1 MKLAVRGCE
10 NYCLGRRIK
19 ISTISSSPLS
29 RQSADDEDN
38 SLLSWGLPAAIFW
51 LAAFILC
58 CDGHKKPPLSVGGAH
73 KKKKKTRSA
82 VIFHLDLIRWRAIWR
97 RLFLEWKKK
106 NSSRRA
112 EPSGGVR
119 LPNQGLF
126 FSFFFEEKC
135 KKGSSDNNNKMAGFV
150 ARPFGYLFERAGPLV
165 TDGRD
170 PKRREHAIVRNV
182 RLLCLKEF
190 G

>member
-1 MKLAVRGCE
+1 ME
-10 NYCLGRRIK
+10 
-19 ISTISSSPLS
+19 SH
-29 RQSADDEDN
+29 
-38 SLLSWGLPAAIFW
+38 
-51 LAAFILC
+51 LAALIF
-58 CDGHKKPPLSVGGAH
+58 GM
-73 KKKKKTRSA
+73 KKKTRVAEQS
-82 VIFHLDLIRWRAIWR
+82 HLVACVCLIRAFF
-97 RLFLEWKKK
+97 FL
-106 NSSRRA
+106 
-112 EPSGGVR
+112 
-119 LPNQGLF
+119 
-126 FSFFFEEKC
+126 FFFEEKC